1 MLIGL
6 IKDESGRFDGYKN
19 MINTTKNGRISAVV
33 PLYGQFSIE
42 RAIVS
47 VKSVL
52 SQDISDLEV
61 IISEQGEE
69 KRFPNID
76 NDILHIFNH
85 HKPKQGLS
93 DFNPGVV
100 RNIGVI
106 NSIGEFV
113 YTNDADIVFTD
124 TRYLSR
130 AKDILE
136 ANQGRVL
143 FRPKMR
149 RLPSFE

>member
-1 MLIGL
+1 MV
-6 IKDESGRFDGYKN
+6 
-19 MINTTKNGRISAVV
+19 NTPEISVVV
-33 PLYGQFSIE
+33 PLYGKFNLA
-42 RAIVS
+42 RTLVS
-47 VKSVL
+47 VQSIL
-52 SQDISDLEV
+52 SQKDINYEV
-61 IISEQGEE
+61 IVSEQGESPQFSE
-69 KRFPNID
+69 MPGVK
-76 NDILHIFNH
+76 HIFRY
-85 HKPKQGLS
+85 HKPRTDLS
-93 DFNPGVV
+93 DFNPGNV
-100 RNIGVI
+100 RNHAITLATGKYI
-106 NSIGEFV
+106 